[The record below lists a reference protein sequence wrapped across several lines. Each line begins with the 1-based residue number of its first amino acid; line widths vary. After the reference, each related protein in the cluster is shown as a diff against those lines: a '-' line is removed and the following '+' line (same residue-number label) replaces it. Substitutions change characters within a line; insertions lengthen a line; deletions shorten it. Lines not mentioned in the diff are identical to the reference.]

1 VAWAEHEFHLNVP
14 DDNGIT
20 QREHLEQVEK
30 QIGHPP
36 KELVN
41 PYDPPSLLM
50 HVWSAFCNLSLARTA
65 GLNGPN
71 PITYQEIESWMRL
84 TGTPLEPYEI
94 EMVKRLDGVFIKV
107 NNGNS

>member
-1 VAWAEHEFHLNVP
+1 MP
-14 DDNGIT
+14 DENGIT
-20 QREHLEQVEK
+20 EREHLEQVEK

-41 PYDPPSLLM
+41 PYEPPNLLM
-50 HVWSAFCNLSLARTA
+50 HVWSAFCELSLARTA

-71 PITYQEIESWMRL
+71 PITYQEIESYMRL
-84 TGTPLEPYEI
+84 TDTPLDAYEVSI
-94 EMVKRLDGVFIKV
+94 LKQLDGILIKV